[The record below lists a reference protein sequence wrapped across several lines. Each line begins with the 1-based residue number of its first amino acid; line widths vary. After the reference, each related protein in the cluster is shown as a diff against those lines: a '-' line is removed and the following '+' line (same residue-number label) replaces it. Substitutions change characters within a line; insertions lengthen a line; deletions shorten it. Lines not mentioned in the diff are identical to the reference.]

1 MIDQGTGAP
10 RSPRRATRL
19 VVAPHVGD
27 ETLGCGGVL
36 AKHGEDAVVVIL
48 AEPDERRREQLAA
61 AQQELGRPPA
71 TVLGVSRRHLGEDMD
86 LLVGML
92 ADLLAMV
99 QPSILYLPFPSN
111 HHDRAVAYE
120 TGMRAVRAP
129 YGHGARHPVTVLAYD
144 VGAVE
149 VSEYADDVRWNV
161 RETLD
166 ELDVE
171 RKTAAATAYGSP
183 LAGGLRRNARLVGE
197 AGNVDW
203 AEQFAVVRMSPG
215 HRATYR
221 DETGAARRHVRS
233 GVVVG
238 GRR

>member
-19 VVAPHVGD
+19 VIAPHVGD

-36 AKHGEDAVVVIL
+36 ARHHDDAAVVIL
-48 AEPDERRREQLAA
+48 ADPDERRREQLVA
-61 AQQELGRPPA
+61 AQRALGRPPA
-71 TVLGVSRRHLGEDMD
+71 TVLGFSRRHLGEDMD

-92 ADLLAMV
+92 ADLLAIV
-99 QPSILYLPFPSN
+99 QPSVLYLPFPSN

-120 TGMRAVRAP
+120 AGMRSVRTP
-129 YGHGARHPVTVLAYD
+129 SGHGARHPLTVLAYD

-149 VSEYADDVRWNV
+149 VPEYAGDVRWTV
-161 RETLD
+161 PEPLD

-171 RKTAAATAYGSP
+171 RKIAAAVAYGSP
-183 LAGGLRRNARLVGE
+183 LAGGLRRNARVVGE
-197 AGNVDW
+197 AHRVTW

-215 HRATYR
+215 TREMRPA
-221 DETGAARRHVRS
+221 EA
-233 GVVVG
+233 VG
-238 GRR
+238 GRS